1 MLDFN
6 NKGLITTFV
15 LGFGVITG
23 VYLLSSS
30 DVETSKVIFKKEDT
44 VEKKLT
50 SVKKE
55 KVVETAIKQK
65 LIAKSS
71 KAKNESVKLKPH
83 HLYVRSSEQIE
94 KDVKQQKEI
103 RRRFWKTKK
112 VRDNHMKNLQLQKRI
127 NKTKG
132 KENV

>member
-6 NKGLITTFV
+6 TKGLITTFV
-15 LGFGVITG
+15 LGFGVVTG

-30 DVETSKVIFKKEDT
+30 DVERSKVISKKEGT

-50 SVKKE
+50 AVKKE
-55 KVVETAIKQK
+55 KVVAVATKQQ
-65 LIAKSS
+65 LIVKKN
-71 KAKNESVKLKPH
+71 KAKNESVELKPH

-94 KDVKQQKEI
+94 KDVKRQNEI
-103 RRRFWKTKK
+103 RKRFLQTKK
-112 VRDNHMKNLQLQKRI
+112 VRDNHMKNQQLQEQI

>member
-6 NKGLITTFV
+6 TKGLITTFV

-23 VYLLSSS
+23 VYLLSSG
-30 DVETSKVIFKKEDT
+30 DVETSKIISKKEDT

-55 KVVETAIKQK
+55 KVVAVATKQK
-65 LIAKSS
+65 SIAKNS

-94 KDVKQQKEI
+94 KDVKRQNKI
-103 RRRFWKTKK
+103 RRRFLQTKK
-112 VRDNHMKNLQLQKRI
+112 VRENHIKNQQLQEQI